1 MLHTFTGASG
11 KQYAFNVYPA
21 GTSFIDDGAVYIFAS
36 YNPYREYFVAYVGE
50 TGSMKDRIP
59 GHEKWDCAKEY
70 GADSICVLWENSLL
84 SRLTIEQDLIE
95 AYNPPC
101 NKT

>member
-11 KQYAFNVYPA
+11 KQYVFNVYPA
-21 GTSFIDDGAVYIFAS
+21 STSFIDAGAVYIFAS
-36 YNPYREYFVAYVGE
+36 YNPLRNYLVAYISE
-50 TGSMKDRIP
+50 TGSMQDRIP
-59 GHEKWDCAKEY
+59 GHEKRDCAKEY
-70 GADSICVLWENSLL
+70 GADSICVLWENSLS
-84 SRLTIEQDLIE
+84 SRLAIEHDLIE